1 MPTDVRESS
10 LQLIAL
16 TGRTVASNNADLNS
30 AVAICSAYKKTVKRF
45 WIKIN
50 SQNENQ
56 IRRYIVW
63 FWQLMIQLETWTGK
77 KDNLALML

>member
-45 WIKIN
+45 
-50 SQNENQ
+50 
-56 IRRYIVW
+56 
-63 FWQLMIQLETWTGK
+63 
-77 KDNLALML
+77 